1 MPLRILLVDDHAM
14 LRQALGSLLDQEVDF
29 EVVAQASDGRQA
41 LDQVRQEKPDVVVM
55 DLTMPHL
62 NGIEATRQIKAECP
76 QVQIVALSQHT
87 DRRFVV
93 GMFQSGAT
101 GYVVKEEI
109 FTELARAIRTVAA
122 GQVYLSPPVAGM
134 VVEGFVQQLNAEV
147 PAGVLTPRER
157 EVLQLIVE
165 GHTTPEIAQRLHLS
179 ARTVTTHRQHLMDK
193 LDIHTALLHESE
205 FYLSSVFDR
214 IGLWFSDLQHPV

>member
-1 MPLRILLVDDHAM
+1 M
-14 LRQALGSLLDQEVDF
+14 LRQALGALLDQEMDF

-41 LDQVRQEKPDVVVM
+41 LDLVRREKPDVVIM

-62 NGIEATRQIKAECP
+62 NGIEATRQIKAEHP
-76 QVQIVALSQHT
+76 QAQVVALSQHT

-93 GMFQSGAT
+93 GVFQSGAT
-101 GYVVKEEI
+101 GYVVKEEL

-134 VVEGFVQQLNAEV
+134 VVEGFVRQLDREV

-165 GHTTPEIAQRLHLS
+165 GHTTPEIARNLHLS

-193 LDIHTALLHESE
+193 LDIHTVAELTKYALRE
-205 FYLSSVFDR
+205 
-214 IGLWFSDLQHPV
+214 GLTPLGN